1 MTREEKKELLK
12 IARQRITD
20 AGNKGKKKRYHV
32 EGEYGDKGWMD
43 YSKGIVDAC
52 WAIDEL
58 MEEVEDEPEGR

>member
-1 MTREEKKELLK
+1 MTREEKKDLLK

-58 MEEVEDEPEGR
+58 IEDVDRSDD

>member
-32 EGEYGDKGWMD
+32 KVDGLFKRHSGCVLGD
-43 YSKGIVDAC
+43 
-52 WAIDEL
+52 
-58 MEEVEDEPEGR
+58 